1 MQARLADLAVLRFPA
16 RLPTSSSSS
25 LTKLRNFDTI
35 EHEGYLWLVP
45 EWLDAPYQQMR
56 KPARIIRLDKHKL
69 QNLGVEPQT
78 HQHLYRLA
86 DQLPKA
92 VLDGGAVQQSK
103 PDTPLIVVEA
113 PELMIRRY

>member
-1 MQARLADLAVLRFPA
+1 MAEKAKGKATKTYV
-16 RLPTSSSSS
+16 TSDEGYTY
-25 LTKLRNFDTI
+25 LIDTI

-45 EWLDAPYQQMR
+45 AWLDAPYQQMR